1 MHQYY
6 RVKEAKFSFF
16 FLHSSSPLSQNTPYL
31 SADWVRIYS
40 ASNVNERPDRE
51 KKESSSIVARKSE
64 TDLSLHPRMTME
76 QKMIE
81 RISSTGQ
88 GQSVCN

>member
-1 MHQYY
+1 MKDQIE
-6 RVKEAKFSFF
+6 KKK
-16 FLHSSSPLSQNTPYL
+16 SSS
-31 SADWVRIYS
+31 V
-40 ASNVNERPDRE
+40 
-51 KKESSSIVARKSE
+51 VARKSE

-88 GQSVCN
+88 GQSGCN